1 MYIEGKL
8 LFDLVKSLTNSCFPF
23 QKMILFMLGCYR
35 KTIKQP
41 IFFFFY
47 VYLETAKNC
56 KSEHA
61 INGELQGN
69 QQNKREKEIVFYK
82 GDGGQL

>member
-1 MYIEGKL
+1 MYIEGKFF
-8 LFDLVKSLTNSCFPF
+8 FDLVKSLTNSCFPF
-23 QKMILFMLGCYR
+23 QKMILFMLSCYC

-41 IFFFFY
+41 IFFFLRF
-47 VYLETAKNC
+47 LETAENC

-69 QQNKREKEIVFYK
+69 QQNKKEKEIVFYK